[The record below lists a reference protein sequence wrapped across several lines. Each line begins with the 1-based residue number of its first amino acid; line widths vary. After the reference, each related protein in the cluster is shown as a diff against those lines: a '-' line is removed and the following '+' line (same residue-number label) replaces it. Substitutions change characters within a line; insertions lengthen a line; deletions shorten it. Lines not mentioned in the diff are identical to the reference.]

1 MAEPAPAEAAIKLGF
16 LETIKTFP
24 RSFWMGCGV
33 EMFERLSYYGVRT
46 VLPLY
51 IAQADD
57 PGGLHF
63 RQAQKATIRPSSRR

>member
-1 MAEPAPAEAAIKLGF
+1 MAAATPLTDEPAAGPPEPPPPAEPKLGF
-16 LETIKTFP
+16 LSTLQTFP

-33 EMFERLSYYGVRT
+33 EMWERMAYYCVRT

-57 PGGLHF
+57 PGG
-63 RQAQKATIRPSSRR
+63 